1 MKYTF
6 ESFDAEIV
14 GGKLRLPRN
23 LLKNEDGG
31 PIVVFPTPYMTLRI
45 SDEKHFEE
53 VLDSTEKLPANHRKS
68 ILRLLHSKVMTAAS
82 TSGAA
87 DAAVHI
93 MREIYKDKA
102 DFSDKN
108 TPIPVRVE
116 NCGEYVQ
123 ITVIG

>member
-6 ESFDAEIV
+6 ESFDTEIV

-45 SDEKHFEE
+45 SDEKHFDEMT
-53 VLDSTEKLPANHRKS
+53 DSTKRLPANHRRMVLRLMYSKS
-68 ILRLLHSKVMTAAS
+68 ILATS

-93 MREIYKDKA
+93 MRSIYKDKA
-102 DFSDKN
+102 NFSDKK